1 MQHPIFQ
8 VDAFVTPRPFSG
20 NPAAVCPLEEW
31 INEATLQGSAMEN
44 NLSET
49 AFLVGGEGRYDLR
62 WFTPTTEV
70 DLCGHAT
77 LAAGFVVTTALEP
90 GRDSVEFETRSGT
103 LRVTR
108 TGSGASGSGLKLD
121 LPSQPGTARDCPEAL
136 VRGLGMTP
144 LEVLDAPYT
153 VCVLEDE
160 AAVRAVVPD
169 HDALLEVDRAVAV
182 TAPGGDQDFVSRF
195 FGRGYGVDE
204 DPVTGSLHCI
214 LVPYWAQRL
223 GRDSLTAAQVSA
235 RGGALACELLG
246 DRVALE
252 GAARL
257 YLEGTVHH

>member
-8 VDAFVTPRPFSG
+8 VDAFVTSEPFSG
-20 NPAAVCPLEEW
+20 NPAAVCPLADW
-31 INEATLQGSAMEN
+31 IDEATLQGIALEN

-49 AFLVGGEGRYDLR
+49 AFLVGSEGRYDLR

-90 GRDSVEFETRSGT
+90 GRESVEFETRSGT
-103 LRVTR
+103 LRVSR
-108 TGSGASGSGLKLD
+108 TGSGLKLD

-136 VRGLGMTP
+136 VRGLGVTP

-169 HDALLEVDRAVAV
+169 HAALLEVDRAVAV
-182 TAPGGDQDFVSRF
+182 TAPGESHDFVSRF

-223 GRDSLTAAQVSA
+223 GQSCLAASQVSP
-235 RGGALACELLG
+235 RGGALACELLE
-246 DRVALE
+246 DRVQLE

-257 YLEGTVHH
+257 YLEGTVHL